1 MRVLASS
8 AFCAYKILPLE
19 ASIAIADLAATVKS
33 FVVGVVAAL
42 TEKPERTDRL
52 IRKLQ
57 KIIAIFFHDS
67 IIP

>member
-1 MRVLASS
+1 MLASS

-42 TEKPERTDRL
+42 IEKPERTDRL

-57 KIIAIFFHDS
+57 K
-67 IIP
+67 